1 MARTRV
7 VMNSAGAREVLTSP
21 GVRELLRQ
29 RALAIA
35 ARARST
41 APYES
46 GDYERGIGVESAT
59 TDRAVERV
67 VAKDWKSL
75 IIESKTGNLAR
86 ALGAEGG

>member
-1 MARTRV
+1 VARTRV
-7 VMNSAGAREVLTSP
+7 VMNKQGSREVLNSP
-21 GVRELLRQ
+21 EVRALLRQ

-41 APYES
+41 APFDT

-67 VAKDWKSL
+67 VAKDRKSL
-75 IIESKTGNLAR
+75 IIESKTGNLVR